1 MRLENI
7 GQNVLVDPSKIRCFS
22 FVYKKMKRKRLEIE
36 YTLVDEYLKQREKE
50 TLKKLRA
57 IKEPAPKKP
66 LLPKVNVTISDRK
79 SNSLLCGRNVRGN

>member
-22 FVYKKMKRKRLEIE
+22 LHTKKMKRKRL
-36 YTLVDEYLKQREKE
+36 TLVDEYLKQREKE

-57 IKEPAPKKP
+57 IKEPD
-66 LLPKVNVTISDRK
+66 PKVQRKVNATKSRGK
-79 SNSLLCGRNVRGN
+79 SNT

>member
-22 FVYKKMKRKRLEIE
+22 STYKKMKRKRLEIE

-50 TLKKLRA
+50 TLKKLGS
-57 IKEPAPKKP
+57 IKEPTPKKP
-66 LLPKVNVTISDRK
+66 LLPKVNVTTRRRK
-79 SNSLLCGRNVRGN
+79 SNP

>member
-22 FVYKKMKRKRLEIE
+22 LEYKKMKRKRLEME

-50 TLKKLRA
+50 TLKKLSA
-57 IKEPAPKKP
+57 IKEPHPKKP
-66 LLPKVNVTISDRK
+66 LLPKVNATKRRRK
-79 SNSLLCGRNVRGN
+79 SNP

>member
-22 FVYKKMKRKRLEIE
+22 LEYKKMKRKRLEME

-50 TLKKLRA
+50 TLKKLSA
-57 IKEPAPKKP
+57 IKEPAQP
-66 LLPKVNVTISDRK
+66 LLAKVNVTKGRRK
-79 SNSLLCGRNVRGN
+79 SN